1 MKDTLILKDGTVIE
15 LEAGASLEAL
25 QVTASGREAMA
36 AVWSKFTPENLAE
49 VQVKNGSGLTVGNYT
64 DLVLETETSVV
75 ALDGSVATIYC
86 LREKTVE
93 EKRLDTLEEGQEV
106 QNGAIADLGEV
117 ASVLAEQA
125 EGGDE

>member
-15 LEAGASLEAL
+15 LEAGASLRTL
-25 QVTASGREAMA
+25 QVAASNREAMA

-49 VQVKNGSGLTVGNYT
+49 VQVRNSAGLTVGNYN
-64 DLVLETETSVV
+64 DLVLVTETSIV
-75 ALDGSVATIYC
+75 ASDGSVETTYC
-86 LREKTVE
+86 LREKTAE
-93 EKRLDTLEEGQEV
+93 EKRLDALEEGQEV

-117 ASVLAEQA
+117 ASVLAEQI